1 MNFPHLLVTDGNGRF
16 IEVPDIYLAGV
27 GFVKPI
33 QPETGALIPLP
44 EDAELIGLPGR
55 VAIGYDPELEKFVQL
70 REYDG
75 MTVYPV
81 AAALPPGQLQIYRSA
96 FSMVL
101 DAPRLPDKS
110 YSAVG
115 ARDGA
120 YFAAALPLPPHPPSG
135 PVLELE
141 YLPVIDTA
149 GVARHLKQHPAARVV
164 LYYAGEAPESAV
176 AEWITAVRRQSDQ
189 GELQLVAPAATPEA
203 VRDWCRAGINRLHL
217 TLNSAREDYYQT
229 FYRPQGYRFDRLTGA
244 LHTAAS
250 LGAGIDLTY
259 LTFPG
264 LTDHP
269 VEMKALEDLLREFP
283 VETLHLSNLAIDPE
297 WYMDELAILPLSRKQ
312 AGMAKWLAHFQEQFP
327 GTQFCSGVLQPEKIN
342 QV

>member
-27 GFVKPI
+27 GFVKPV
-33 QPETGALIPLP
+33 QPDTATLIPLP
-44 EDAELIGLPGR
+44 EDAELVGLPGR

-81 AAALPPGQLQIYRSA
+81 AAVLPAGQLQIYRSA

-115 ARDGA
+115 GRNGH
-120 YFAAALPLPPHPPSG
+120 YFTAALPLPQHPPVG

-149 GVARHLKQHPAARVV
+149 GVVRHLKQRADARVV
-164 LYYAGEAPESAV
+164 LHCAGEAKASEV
-176 AEWITAVRRQSDQ
+176 AEWIAAVRHQTTQ
-189 GELQLVAPAATPEA
+189 GELQLAAPAATPEA
-203 VRDWCRAGINRLHL
+203 VRDWCRAGLNRLHL
-217 TLNSAREDYYQT
+217 TLNSAREAYYQT
-229 FYRPQGYRFDRLTGA
+229 FYRPQGYRFELLTGA

-250 LGAGIDLTY
+250 LGARIDLTY
-259 LTFPG
+259 QTFPG

-283 VETLHLSNLAIDPE
+283 VEALHLTNLAIDPE

-312 AGMAKWLAHFQEQFP
+312 VGMANWLAHFQKQFP
-327 GTQFCSGVLQPEKIN
+327 QTAFCSGVMQPEKVN
-342 QV
+342 PA

>member
-1 MNFPHLLVTDGNGRF
+1 MNFPHLLVTDGHGRF

-27 GFVKPI
+27 GFVKPVR
-33 QPETGALIPLP
+33 PEAATLLPLP

-81 AAALPPGQLQIYRSA
+81 AAVLPPEQLQIYRSA

-115 ARDGA
+115 GRDGA
-120 YFAAALPLPPHPPSG
+120 YFAAAMPLPPHPSVG
-135 PVLELE
+135 PVLEFDDH
-141 YLPVIDTA
+141 PGIDTA
-149 GVARHLKQHPAARVV
+149 AVARHLQHHSAARVV
-164 LYYAGEAPESAV
+164 LHYSGEK
-176 AEWITAVRRQSDQ
+176 TAFEIADRIAAIRRQTAQ
-189 GELQLVAPAATPEA
+189 GELQLAAPAAMPEA
-203 VRDWCRAGINRLHL
+203 VHDWGRAGLNRLQL
-217 TLNSAREDYYQT
+217 TLNSAHEDYYQA
-229 FYRPQGYRFDRLTGA
+229 FYRPQGYRFDQLTGA
-244 LHTAAS
+244 LHAAAS
-250 LGAGIDLTY
+250 LGIKIDLTY

-269 VEMKALEDLLREFP
+269 VEMKALENLLREFP
-283 VETLHLSNLAIDPE
+283 VETLHLANLAIDPE

-312 AGMAKWLAHFQEQFP
+312 VGMTNWLAHFQKQFP
-327 GTQFCSGVLQPEKIN
+327 HTAFCSGVMQPENIN
-342 QV
+342 QS

>member
-1 MNFPHLLVTDGNGRF
+1 MNFPHLLVTDGQGRF

-27 GFVKPI
+27 GFVKPVR
-33 QPETGALIPLP
+33 PDTATLVPLP

-81 AAALPPGQLQIYRSA
+81 AAVLPPEQLQIYRSA

-115 ARDGA
+115 GRNGV
-120 YFAAALPLPPHPPSG
+120 YWAAAMPLPPHPLVG
-135 PVLELE
+135 PVLEIE
-141 YLPVIDTA
+141 DFPAIDTA
-149 GVARHLKQHPAARVV
+149 AVVRHLQRHPDARVR
-164 LYYAGEAPESAV
+164 LHYSGEKTGFEM
-176 AEWITAVRRQSDQ
+176 AEWIAAIRRQTSR
-189 GELQLVAPAATPEA
+189 GELQLVAPAVTPDA
-203 VRDWCRAGINRLHL
+203 VRDWGRAGINRLQL
-217 TLNSAREDYYQT
+217 TFNSAREDYYQA
-229 FYRPQGYRFDRLTGA
+229 FYRPRGYRFGLLTDA
-244 LHTAAS
+244 FHAAAS
-250 LGAGIDLTY
+250 LGIKIELTY

-269 VEMKALEDLLREFP
+269 VEMKALENLLREFP
-283 VETLHLSNLAIDPE
+283 VEALHLSNLAIDPE

-312 AGMAKWLAHFQEQFP
+312 VGMPNWLAHFQEQFP
-327 GTQFCSGVLQPEKIN
+327 HTAFCSGVLQPEKVN
-342 QV
+342 PA